1 MKEPITTLNIL
12 DLQAC
17 RREKVLIKTEYNFV
31 FYNFYHILYYII
43 LTT

>member
-1 MKEPITTLNIL
+1 MKGSINTPNIL
-12 DLQAC
+12 DLRAS

-31 FYNFYHILYYII
+31 FYNFYHIFYYII